1 MNTLACNVRSGN
13 AVYGDR
19 LGLQDGEILLEV
31 DFKWL
36 MAGQGC
42 LVDPDRMKR
51 DPFYANACLEFAL
64 HSSCDS
70 LRDCAA
76 SLQVELASLDCE
88 YRCQG

>member
-1 MNTLACNVRSGN
+1 MNTRACNVRSAN
-13 AVYGDR
+13 AAYGDL
-19 LGLQDGEILLEV
+19 LGQQDGEIILEV

-42 LVDPDRMKR
+42 LVDPDRLKH
-51 DPFYANACLEFAL
+51 DPLYASACLEFGL

-76 SLQVELASLDCE
+76 SLQVELGASVIE
-88 YRCQG
+88 HGSQS